1 MVEQVIDSGGAN
13 RPRRLAAERAALIR
27 RLNKQK

>member
-13 RPRRLAAERAALIR
+13 RLAAERAALIR